1 MGFWR
6 INCSKTSKAER
17 IKLPNF
23 KIFTGVYN
31 KSNKNPDT
39 YIIGTTRNPT
49 NESI

>member
-1 MGFWR
+1 MDFWR
-6 INCSKTSKAER
+6 INYTKTSKAER